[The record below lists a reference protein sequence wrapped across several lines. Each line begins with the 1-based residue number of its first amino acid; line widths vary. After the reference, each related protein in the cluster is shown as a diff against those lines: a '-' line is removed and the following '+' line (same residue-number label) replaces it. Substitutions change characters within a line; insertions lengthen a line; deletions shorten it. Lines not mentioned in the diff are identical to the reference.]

1 MDARLHAAF
10 DRQATA
16 CAALGSDFT
25 ARLMR
30 IMAQVWPSD
39 TGLAQRAAAWPG
51 EIGPGGA
58 SLPLRIAGGLHAL
71 VLEGKDA
78 ALVAAYPPHQA
89 GDGVL
94 AQAVARALHSH
105 DAALCDWTRT
115 APQTNEVGRSAVLLA
130 AAAELTAR
138 FGLPLVLSELGAS
151 AGLNLWFDRF
161 ALHLPGPPRSAGVL
175 GTADS
180 TVVLRPD
187 WQGVSPPVTQIGV
200 AERHGVDLNPLDPVR
215 DRIRLMAFVWPDQT
229 DRLARLRAALGVA
242 QSGCVTQSD
251 AADWLEARLLTPMPG
266 HMHLVYH
273 TIAHQYFP
281 APTQGRIARA
291 MQAAGAR
298 ATPQAPLAWL
308 AMEADGGDGAGLTLR
323 LWPGDRRFDL
333 GRAGFHGQWL
343 RWRGM

>member
-1 MDARLHAAF
+1 MDARLHAAL

-30 IMAQVWPSD
+30 IMAEVWPSD
-39 TGLAQRAAAWPG
+39 TGLAQRVAAWPG
-51 EIGPGGA
+51 DLGPGGA

-78 ALVAAYPPHQA
+78 GLVAVYPPYQA
-89 GDGVL
+89 SDTGL
-94 AQAVARALHSH
+94 AQAVARALHRH
-105 DAALCDWTRT
+105 DAALCDWICT

-151 AGLNLWFDRF
+151 AGLNLWCDRF
-161 ALHLPGPPRSAGVL
+161 ALRLPGPPRSAGLL
-175 GTADS
+175 GAAES

-187 WQGVSPPVTQIGV
+187 WSGVSPPVVPIRV
-200 AERHGVDLNPLDPVR
+200 AARRGVDLNPLDPLR
-215 DRIRLMAFVWPDQT
+215 DKIRLMAFVWPDQT
-229 DRLARLRAALGVA
+229 DRLARLRAALALA
-242 QSGCVTQSD
+242 QGGCLDTGD
-251 AADWLEARLLTPMPG
+251 AADWLEARLATPWPG
-266 HMHLVYH
+266 HLHLVCH

-281 APTQGRIARA
+281 APTKARIARA
-291 MQAAGAR
+291 MQAAGAQ

-323 LWPGDRRFDL
+323 LWPGDARFDL